1 MRRKGVDRMAQHSR
15 AAERQI
21 LLWQIAAKPCA
32 SAGGNDQ
39 GAGCGHRVNV
49 CEGRPY
55 SLSTL
60 SAHSTSITRSGGVTK
75 RAFLP
80 SRSVSRTA
88 RAREQAVQML
98 SGIRCAIVFGMI
110 SDSGGQPTGVTEAII
125 SSFIRL
131 TASPSRKMRT
141 SCPASAKA
149 LAWRKAKAAF
159 VGSSDPHALL
169 INTLMP
175 TVPPDGRGR
184 LYAR

>member
-1 MRRKGVDRMAQHSR
+1 
-15 AAERQI
+15 
-21 LLWQIAAKPCA
+21 
-32 SAGGNDQ
+32 
-39 GAGCGHRVNV
+39 
-49 CEGRPY
+49 
-55 SLSTL
+55 
-60 SAHSTSITRSGGVTK
+60 ITRSGGVTK

-88 RAREQAVQML
+88 RAREQAIQRL

-131 TASPSRKMRT
+131 TASPSRKIRT

-149 LAWRKAKAAF
+149 FAWRKAKAAF

-169 INTLMP
+169 IKIFMQAF
-175 TVPPDGRGR
+175 PPRSGSSR
-184 LYAR
+184 LYDRSPVVADGAMKDGLRALSIAVQQSFR